1 MMSEITKQIPVTR
14 PHHQNGVG
22 LIDVMIAVVVFSVGM
37 LALATL
43 QTVNKQ
49 SNYEAIQRSTAAVL
63 ANDILERM
71 RMNSLKIEAGT
82 YKSSLANYVPS
93 TTPVVLNYNSP
104 RSLPSPNCNAATCT
118 PVQIAAWDLYEFQQM
133 LLGANET
140 ANNKDVGGILNPTAC
155 LTTTTTDG
163 RAGQY
168 VVTIAWKGQVKLENK
183 LASLCGDGNYGANNE
198 YRRIFQITSHM
209 NCPEPGGCET

>member
-1 MMSEITKQIPVTR
+1 MSEMAKQFPATR
-14 PHHQNGVG
+14 PYRQNGVG

-63 ANDILERM
+63 ANDIMERM
-71 RMNSLKIEAGT
+71 RMNSLKIEAGI

-93 TTPVVLNYNSP
+93 TTPVVLSYSNP
-104 RSLPSPNCNAATCT
+104 RSVPSPNCNAAACL

-140 ANNKDVGGILNPTAC
+140 ANGKDVGGILNPTAC
-155 LTTTTTDG
+155 LGSTTTNG
-163 RAGQY
+163 RPGQY
-168 VVTIAWKGQVKLENK
+168 AVTIVWKGQVKLQNK
-183 LASLCGDGNYGANNE
+183 SASVCGNGNYGANNE